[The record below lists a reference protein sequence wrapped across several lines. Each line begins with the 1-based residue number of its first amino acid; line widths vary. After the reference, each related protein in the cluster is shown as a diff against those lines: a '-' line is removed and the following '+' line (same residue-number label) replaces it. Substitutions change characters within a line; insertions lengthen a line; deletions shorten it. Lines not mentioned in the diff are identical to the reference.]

1 MDHYMKA
8 MEGMLTK
15 YGAYMKHIENVIAEE
30 KEKTCEATVQGKNG
44 NCQKQLFCVTFFTD
58 ILQPAKIF
66 TLMYQKKD
74 INIPTITGRHSS
86 GLCQ

>member
-44 NCQKQLFCVTFFTD
+44 NC
-58 ILQPAKIF
+58 
-66 TLMYQKKD
+66 
-74 INIPTITGRHSS
+74 
-86 GLCQ
+86 